1 MFSSSRT
8 SPDSKCRSNDISI
21 CEDDAHETP
30 QKMESGLGSLP
41 ADTAAYLAC
50 IVLKREYMLL
60 GSESFAT
67 TTSLGRERTLK
78 ACQKAYYEA

>member
-1 MFSSSRT
+1 MFSSCRT

-21 CEDDAHETP
+21 CKDDIHDTP

-50 IVLKREYMLL
+50 IILKTEHMIL

-67 TTSLGRERTLK
+67 TTSLGREWTFK
-78 ACQKAYYEA
+78 ACQKADYEP

>member
-8 SPDSKCRSNDISI
+8 SPDSKCGSNDIRLFMGDI
-21 CEDDAHETP
+21 HDTP

-50 IVLKREYMLL
+50 IVLKTEYMLL

-67 TTSLGRERTLK
+67 TTSLGRERTFK
-78 ACQKAYYEA
+78 ACQKADYEA